1 MRKKTAVTKILGL
14 HELFFPCFLTFVESK
29 KKNYQRKSSTLKHAV
44 VNNSKCSKMESRIV
58 RLFKVSFNL
67 TQTHEV
73 SNRKSQKTKLFHN
86 MYYMTLLR
94 YKFSQKEKKKKSY
107 ISIPK
112 ISIYFLKHFYFFH
125 FIST

>member
-1 MRKKTAVTKILGL
+1 M
-14 HELFFPCFLTFVESK
+14 FFDFCRIKK

-44 VNNSKCSKMESRIV
+44 VNNSKCSKIESRIV

-107 ISIPK
+107 TSIPK

>member
-1 MRKKTAVTKILGL
+1 M
-14 HELFFPCFLTFVESK
+14 FFDFCRIKK

-94 YKFSQKEKKKKSY
+94 YKFSQKEKKK
-107 ISIPK
+107 I
-112 ISIYFLKHFYFFH
+112 LHKHSQNKYLFP
-125 FIST
+125 